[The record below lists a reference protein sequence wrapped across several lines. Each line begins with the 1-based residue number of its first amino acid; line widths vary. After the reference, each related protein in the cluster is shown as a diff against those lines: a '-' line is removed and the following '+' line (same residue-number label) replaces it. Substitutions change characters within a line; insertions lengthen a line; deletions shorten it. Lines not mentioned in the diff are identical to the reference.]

1 MFIRSRINLA
11 KANIANIATDCAHD
25 DGLPDPFFPSL
36 LSGVVVGGFGRTT
49 FVDSRTEENYF
60 QMKIKYYTRLIHN
73 HTLPR
78 AVVGGHSKFL
88 RSSRRTHRM
97 NMHLLGSV
105 L

>member
-11 KANIANIATDCAHD
+11 KANIANIATDCAHE

-36 LSGVVVGGFGRTT
+36 LSGVVVGGFGRST

-60 QMKIKYYTRLIHN
+60 QMKIKYDTRLIPN

-78 AVVGGHSKFL
+78 AVVGHSKFL
-88 RSSRRTHRM
+88 RSSRRTQCM